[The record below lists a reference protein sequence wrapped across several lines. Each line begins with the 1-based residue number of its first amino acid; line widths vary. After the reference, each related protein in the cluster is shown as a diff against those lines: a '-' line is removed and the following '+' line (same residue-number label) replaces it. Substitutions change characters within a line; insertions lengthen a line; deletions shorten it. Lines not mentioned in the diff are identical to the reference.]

1 MSESPGAPAET
12 WSAAVAS
19 AYDLGRPL
27 RPPVYAARGEL
38 GRIWRLDTDAGT
50 WAVKELL
57 VPVEEREVRADLAF
71 QRAAAKA
78 GIRLPEPRVTT
89 RGAVLHG
96 GFRVYAWVDLVDGD
110 VVTGRELGAVTAHL
124 HRIGHPAEGPVVP
137 WFAEPLGRTR
147 WESLLKAATDAAR
160 EAGALPTVDADL
172 DTNTGLGTGTNAGP
186 GTGRDPGLGTGTDP
200 GLGADAGLDT
210 RAELG
215 TDAGSGADV
224 RLEVGGEAE
233 WGWVGALGRLLPE
246 LVALDALVV
255 PPGTASLETCHRD
268 VNVENVRRALD
279 GGVVVLDWENCGS
292 ARPAWE
298 LAKIL
303 ADLPLPD
310 AAQAWRAYRDEG
322 GPGVL
327 AEPADFSM
335 AIAEQGHLLEIY
347 ANRAMSSRESAENRS
362 RARSRLRSMLARP
375 LTIAR
380 IDALLATRD
389 TT

>member
-1 MSESPGAPAET
+1 MSESPDAPTET

-27 RPPVYAARGEL
+27 RPPAYAARSEL

-57 VPVEEREVRADLAF
+57 VPVEEHEVRADLAF

-89 RGAVLHG
+89 RGAVLHE
-96 GFRVYAWVDLVDGD
+96 GFRVYAWVDLAEGD

-124 HRIGHPAEGPVVP
+124 HRIGHPAEGPVIP

-160 EAGALPTVDADL
+160 EAGAHPA
-172 DTNTGLGTGTNAGP
+172 A
-186 GTGRDPGLGTGTDP
+186 DPGPGTDP
-200 GLGADAGLDT
+200 GP
-210 RAELG
+210 
-215 TDAGSGADV
+215 GADV
-224 RLEVGGEAE
+224 GLETGGEAE
-233 WGWVGALGRLLPE
+233 WGWAGALERLLPE
-246 LVALDALVV
+246 LIALDALVA
-255 PPGTASLETCHRD
+255 PPDTTSLETCHRD

-303 ADLPLPD
+303 ADLPHPD

-335 AIAEQGHLLEIY
+335 AIAEHGHLLEIY

-389 TT
+389 TA

>member
-1 MSESPGAPAET
+1 MSESPGAPTET

-57 VPVEEREVRADLAF
+57 VPVEEHEVRADLAF

-89 RGAVLHG
+89 RGAVLHE

-160 EAGALPTVDADL
+160 EAGALLTADADL
-172 DTNTGLGTGTNAGP
+172 DTSTGLGTGT
-186 GTGRDPGLGTGTDP
+186 
-200 GLGADAGLDT
+200 DAGLDT
-210 RAELG
+210 RVELG
-215 TDAGSGADV
+215 RDAGSGADV

-246 LVALDALVV
+246 LIALDALVV

-347 ANRAMSSRESAENRS
+347 TNRAMSSRESAENRS

-375 LTIAR
+375 LTTAR